1 MDMMNSNNS
10 TTSLTRTKHREF
22 HLLKPKVILLIL
34 CSLILLGLILYG
46 GVGLYYSNVLLT
58 PVYQPVPY
66 TLETTHVTAHTLTLP
81 RKPDTNTE
89 QPGTF
94 GIIWAPGQA
103 AIVGA
108 IISQDQNT
116 VTRQLL
122 QTTAT
127 LSSHTLVAWNKRV
140 YEYNL
145 KNILGL
151 KISTVH
157 VPDPLGMM
165 PAWYVPGK
173 LDTWAILVHGRTDT
187 LYDGLRFFQ
196 PLAQLGLPIL
206 DISYRN
212 DQGAPKGPDG
222 LYHLGDSEWKDL
234 EAGVKYAQAHGAQ
247 HLILYGWSMGGA
259 IIEEFQH
266 HSSYTNGVLA
276 LVLDAPVL
284 DWRATL
290 ILQALNYHLPVIFA
304 SSAELVST
312 LHAGI
317 HFDAL
322 DQLNQ
327 PQSQTPIL
335 LFHGT
340 NDATTPISVSDAFA
354 RAHPGLITYYR
365 VQGADH
371 VQSWNHNPKIY
382 DDELKAFLIH
392 VLHH

>member
-10 TTSLTRTKHREF
+10 PMSLTRTKRGKF
-22 HLLKPKVILLIL
+22 RLLQSKVILLIL
-34 CSLILLGLILYG
+34 FSLIILGLILYAG
-46 GVGLYYSNVLLT
+46 IGLYYSNILLT

-66 TLETTHVTAHTLTLP
+66 ALETTHVTTHALTLP
-81 RKPDTNTE
+81 LNPDTR

-94 GIIWAPGQA
+94 GITWTPEQA

-122 QTTAT
+122 QTTAP

-145 KNILGL
+145 KDILGL
-151 KISTVH
+151 KISIVQ

-212 DQGAPKGPDG
+212 DQGAPKSPDG
-222 LYHLGDSEWKDL
+222 LYHLGDSEWQDL

-247 HLILYGWSMGGA
+247 HLILYGWSMGGS
-259 IIEEFQH
+259 IVEEFQH

-284 DWRATL
+284 DWHATL
-290 ILQALNYHLPVIFA
+290 VLQAQNYHLPAIFA
-304 SSAELVST
+304 SSAEFFST

-317 HFDAL
+317 NFDAL
-322 DQLNQ
+322 DQLDQ
-327 PQSQTPIL
+327 PQGKTPVL

-354 RAHPGLITYYR
+354 KAHPGLITYYR

-371 VQSWNHNPKIY
+371 VQSWNHDPKLY
-382 DDELKAFLIH
+382 DDELKAFLIR